1 MTTHFQAGSF
11 NIYHVKW
18 YDIGWHI
25 QSKERDVEI
34 HKTRSI
40 SFWKNLVTLDNP
52 NKYDMVVWIL
62 LRFQAER
69 THLYPQHPQPS
80 KPHTTP
86 KSLDIHMYVWTLWQ
100 QSFVVQQLLWSYWSL
115 EPSLC
120 HTRTNCC
127 FWWWNWNARI
137 WRATNQSSFSSRRW
151 AASLCGLC
159 PWHLDILQSGM
170 TICQYIIIVYIYIY
184 IYRWIKKNQYI
195 YIYIIIL

>member
-69 THLYPQHPQPS
+69 AHLYPQHPQPS

-151 AASLCGLC
+151 AASLCGQVPLA
-159 PWHLDILQSGM
+159 PGHLTKWNWQFVSI
-170 TICQYIIIVYIYIY
+170 
-184 IYRWIKKNQYI
+184 
-195 YIYIIIL
+195 